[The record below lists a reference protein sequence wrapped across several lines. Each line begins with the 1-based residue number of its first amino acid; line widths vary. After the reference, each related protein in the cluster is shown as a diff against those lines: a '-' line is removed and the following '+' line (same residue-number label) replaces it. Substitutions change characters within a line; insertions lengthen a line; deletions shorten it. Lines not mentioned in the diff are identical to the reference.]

1 MFLFVLF
8 RFVLPKQRGDC
19 PPLKKL
25 CIFRIDKPQQVLQQS
40 GQRNSVRTLW
50 DFKTAYIPKESYQR
64 FQTGAH

>member
-8 RFVLPKQRGDC
+8 SFVLPKQRGDC

-25 CIFRIDKPQQVLQQS
+25 RIFRIDKPQQVLQQS
-40 GQRNSVRTLW
+40 GQSKLIRTLW

-64 FQTGAH
+64 FQTRAH